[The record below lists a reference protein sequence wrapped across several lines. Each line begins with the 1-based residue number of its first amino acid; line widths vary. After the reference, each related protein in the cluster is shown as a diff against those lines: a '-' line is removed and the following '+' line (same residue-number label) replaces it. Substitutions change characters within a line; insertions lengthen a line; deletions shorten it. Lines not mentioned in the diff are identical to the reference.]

1 MTGRSL
7 LSIILSTIKS
17 IGATV
22 IFNKQASQEHEKR
35 MTEARRERLGVAV
48 LVGLSFYF
56 GSAAIAGLVGLIG
69 ILYALSEIEAQ
80 LVYANFLKAHEIGL
94 HDRFDD

>member
-1 MTGRSL
+1 
-7 LSIILSTIKS
+7 
-17 IGATV
+17 V
-22 IFNKQASQEHEKR
+22 IFNKQASQEHLSKPR
-35 MTEARRERLGVAV
+35 LERLAFAV
-48 LVGLSFYF
+48 LVGVCFYF
-56 GSAAIAGLVGLIG
+56 GGAAIAGLLGLIG